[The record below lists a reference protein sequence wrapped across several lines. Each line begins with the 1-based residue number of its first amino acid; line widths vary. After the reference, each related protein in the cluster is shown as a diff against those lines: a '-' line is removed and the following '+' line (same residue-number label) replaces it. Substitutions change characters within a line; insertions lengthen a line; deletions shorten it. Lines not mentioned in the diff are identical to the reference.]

1 MQMHL
6 GTKYEMKST
15 NLEMLMYDFV
25 RMTSTKIRRKLPLSV
40 LTELFPTPAL
50 LIVLFTE
57 SGEPIRTLVPFSALN
72 LITGEKQ
79 HDPRGVFAKGQPRRM
94 TW

>member
-1 MQMHL
+1 
-6 GTKYEMKST
+6 MKST
-15 NLEMLMYDFV
+15 NLEMIMYDFNLAPEDF
-25 RMTSTKIRRKLPLSV
+25 TKIRRKLPLGV

-50 LIVLFTE
+50 LTVLFTE

-79 HDPRGVFAKGQPRRM
+79 HDPGGVFAKGWP
-94 TW
+94 